1 MSTSLYPCV
10 YFHCPGGPATPF
22 PLSYE
27 VIHLLFNIFGFL
39 FLATEKVL
47 SDPEILSCL
56 LEATVSRYKATPGPG
71 LLKGPAFLE
80 QLFTSHVVSSIFIVC
95 QMEV

>member
-1 MSTSLYPCV
+1 MSTSLHPCV

-27 VIHLLFNIFGFL
+27 VIHLLFNIFRFL

-56 LEATVSRYKATPGPG
+56 FGWKGTGSMVLKMVNSQ
-71 LLKGPAFLE
+71 LLLE
-80 QLFTSHVVSSIFIVC
+80 QFSFLLLI
-95 QMEV
+95 